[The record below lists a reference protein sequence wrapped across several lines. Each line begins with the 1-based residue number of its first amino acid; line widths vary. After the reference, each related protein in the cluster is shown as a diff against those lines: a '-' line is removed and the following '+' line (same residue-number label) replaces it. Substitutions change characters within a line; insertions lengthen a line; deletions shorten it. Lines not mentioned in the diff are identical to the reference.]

1 MPSTPPRLALSL
13 PPDVYAAV
21 FDLADAVGKPASKVV
36 TGLLQEML
44 PELQG
49 MAKFARA
56 SRSGNKAAAKRALK
70 QVFGDA
76 LAHQLQQQAELFK
89 QAKGSKP

>member
-1 MPSTPPRLALSL
+1 MPISHPRLAISL
-13 PPDVYAAV
+13 PDDVYAAV

-56 SRSGNKAAAKRALK
+56 SKSGNKAAARRALT
-70 QVFGDA
+70 QLFGDA
-76 LAHQLQQQAELFK
+76 MAYQLQQQAELFK
-89 QAKGSKP
+89 AAKGSSK